1 MKTPLVDKE
10 GFPRADIDIY
20 AIRNAQAALVPLYND
35 LKVKMDEIHEALIA
49 VHAQSKL
56 EGPKETPKPEYIPF
70 AKINGVAPDSPG
82 SEGRLQRGDLVIQYH
97 GFIRFGEIDW
107 KTQEPLKKIAA
118 MLPDHE
124 FKTIRVRV
132 QRGEQQMVL
141 VITPKP
147 WSGKGLL
154 GCHLTPL

>member
-20 AIRNAQAALVPLYND
+20 AIRNARAALVPLYND
-35 LKVKMDEIHEALIA
+35 INSKMNEIHEALIS

-56 EGPKETPKPEYIPF
+56 EGPKESPKPEIMPF

-82 SEGRLQRGDLVIQYH
+82 SEGGLQRGDMILQYERLS
-97 GFIRFGEIDW
+97 RFGEVDW
-107 KTQEPLKKIAA
+107 KTQDPLKKIAA

-132 QRGEQQMVL
+132 QRDSQVKML
-141 VITPKP
+141 MITPKP

-154 GCHLTPL
+154 GCHLTPI